1 MNPADPDHRHV
12 KLEADVHRLARS
24 LPLRSAPASLEARV
38 LAAVAAQ
45 RGARRV
51 RGFESWSPVMRVA
64 FLGAALGFAVASV
77 WLLLPVPF
85 GEVWTALSDAL
96 ARAGARITALGDA
109 VETLGHLLSGAL
121 PEWVRV
127 WGQLALLAFG
137 AFYVATLAA
146 GAAAWRWWQEAG
158 STR

>member
-1 MNPADPDHRHV
+1 MNPNDLDHRHA

-24 LPLRSAPASLEARV
+24 LPLRPASASLEARV

-45 RGARRV
+45 RAPRGV
-51 RGFESWSPVMRVA
+51 RSFESWSPFMRGA
-64 FLGAALGFAVASV
+64 FLVAALGFAVASV

-85 GEVWTALSDAL
+85 GEVWTVLGDAL
-96 ARAGARITALGDA
+96 TRVGSRITALGDA
-109 VETLGHLLSGAL
+109 VQTLGRLLFGAL

-127 WGQLALLAFG
+127 WGQLALLTFG
-137 AFYVATLAA
+137 AIYVATLAA
-146 GAAAWRWWQEAG
+146 GAAAWRWWQADG

>member
-1 MNPADPDHRHV
+1 MNPADPDHRHA

-38 LAAVAAQ
+38 RSAVAAQ
-45 RGARRV
+45 RAPRGV
-51 RGFESWSPVMRVA
+51 RGFESWSPVMRGA
-64 FLGAALGFAVASV
+64 FLVAALGFAVASV

-85 GEVWTALSDAL
+85 GEMWTALVDAL
-96 ARAGARITALGDA
+96 PRVGSRITALGDA
-109 VETLGHLLSGAL
+109 VQTLGHLLIGAL

-127 WGQLALLAFG
+127 AGQLALLALG
-137 AFYVATLAA
+137 ALYLATLAA
-146 GAAAWRWWQEAG
+146 GAAAWHWWQTDG

>member
-1 MNPADPDHRHV
+1 MNPADPDHRHA

-45 RGARRV
+45 RAP
-51 RGFESWSPVMRVA
+51 RGFESWSPVMRGA
-64 FLGAALGFAVASV
+64 FLAAAIGLALASV

-85 GEVWTALSDAL
+85 REMGTALSDAL
-96 ARAGARITALGDA
+96 AQVGSRITALGDA
-109 VETLGHLLSGAL
+109 VHTLGHLLLSAL

-127 WGQLALLAFG
+127 WGQLALLVFG
-137 AFYVATLAA
+137 AVYVATLAA
-146 GAAAWRWWQEAG
+146 GAAAWRWWQTEG
-158 STR
+158 SIR

>member
-1 MNPADPDHRHV
+1 MNPADPDHRHAR
-12 KLEADVHRLARS
+12 LEADVHRLARS

-38 LAAVAAQ
+38 LAAVAASRAP
-45 RGARRV
+45 RGV
-51 RGFESWSPVMRVA
+51 RGFESWSPLMRGA

-96 ARAGARITALGDA
+96 VRVGSRITALGDA
-109 VETLGHLLSGAL
+109 VQTLGHLLIGAL

-146 GAAAWRWWQEAG
+146 GAAVWRWWQAAG
-158 STR
+158 SIR